1 MKKVGILLSKL
12 DENFILYRQI
22 NDYLLKNNV
31 LVLAFVPPV
40 INDKLDYKK
49 LRKIINQFDGV
60 ILEGGRDF
68 DKYDLAVVKYLYDND
83 IPTLGICLG
92 MQMMSCLFNGKMIDL
107 KGHQSNDKYAHFVYL
122 DKHSKLYKILK
133 KQKIL
138 VNSRHKSVILKTDLK
153 VNATSNVIEAVSDD
167 NKKFFMGVQWHPE
180 SLDDINTYKLFKAFF
195 QALKKN

>member
-31 LVLAFVPPV
+31 IVLAFVPPV

-68 DKYDLAVVKYLYDND
+68 DAVD
-83 IPTLGICLG
+83 
-92 MQMMSCLFNGKMIDL
+92 
-107 KGHQSNDKYAHFVYL
+107 A
-122 DKHSKLYKILK
+122 
-133 KQKIL
+133 
-138 VNSRHKSVILKTDLK
+138 
-153 VNATSNVIEAVSDD
+153 
-167 NKKFFMGVQWHPE
+167 E
-180 SLDDINTYKLFKAFF
+180 SLCRDERYGAPFCRE
-195 QALKKN
+195 